1 MLTWNIEILNK
12 ILSNVLTALYQPF
25 WFSVLSAVLFMFF
38 CMYAKEHGWKTAVY
52 AWLRTFKT
60 SGTFRRI
67 FCLAFYTMMILMRT
81 LLNRNM
87 WINPLSDVMGGWTL
101 YDSDGELT
109 TEAIENVMLMFPF
122 TVLLLWVLMEKLSIR
137 VAAGSIL
144 WKGTK
149 CALLLSVAIEF
160 AQLFLRLGTFQIS
173 DIFYNTLGGF
183 LGSIVYYI
191 GYRVK
196 HKHSDIR

>member
-12 ILSNVLTALYQPF
+12 ILSNGLTALYQPF

-52 AWLRTFKT
+52 DWLRTFKT
-60 SGTFRRI
+60 SGTFRRT
-67 FCLAFYTMMILMRT
+67 FCLTFYTMMILMRT

-87 WINPLSDVMGGWTL
+87 WANPLSDVMGGWTL

-109 TEAIENVMLMFPF
+109 TEAIENVMLMLPF
-122 TVLLLWVLMEKLSIR
+122 TVLLLWALREKLSIR
-137 VAAGSIL
+137 AAAGSIL

-149 CALLLSVAIEF
+149 YAFLLSVTIEF

-183 LGSIVYYI
+183 LGSIVCYI
-191 GYRVK
+191 GCRVK
-196 HKHSDIR
+196 HKDPDIR